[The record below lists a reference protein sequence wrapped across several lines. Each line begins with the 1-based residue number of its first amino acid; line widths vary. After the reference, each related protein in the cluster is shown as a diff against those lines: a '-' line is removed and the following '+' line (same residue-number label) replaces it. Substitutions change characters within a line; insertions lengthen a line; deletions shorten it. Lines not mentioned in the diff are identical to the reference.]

1 METCRA
7 ARAPAAGLV
16 AIVAAGCATQADL
29 AQHQRSMSSA
39 IQEQSRAIA
48 EVARQVERLRADM
61 EQRRGGGKPA
71 ATPIPPSSELMP
83 TTAEADR
90 AAKLEER
97 VQQLEQRRA
106 GSAPIGE
113 TLSPEGASTEDP
125 TATEQTIS
133 GLAARAAAPPAPS
146 AVPPSAAPQQLA
158 ALPSSPTA
166 TPSLPARTGPT
177 AAPAP
182 RAAIDDDWKREVAQ
196 DRAVASTTGG
206 PDRTTYLSALDGL
219 ATGDCSKALSRLGSL
234 STSSSSPLADN
245 ALYWRAR
252 CSAAEGNPNEAVSSL
267 RTLVSRYPKS
277 DKAPAA
283 LWTEGQLLIRL
294 GDVPGARV
302 ALAKLIRDYPSTTE
316 ATEAR
321 RKLKEVEH

>member
-106 GSAPIGE
+106 GSVPIGE
-113 TLSPEGASTEDP
+113 TLSPEGASSEDP

-146 AVPPSAAPQQLA
+146 AVP
-158 ALPSSPTA
+158 
-166 TPSLPARTGPT
+166 R
-177 AAPAP
+177 
-182 RAAIDDDWKREVAQ
+182 
-196 DRAVASTTGG
+196 
-206 PDRTTYLSALDGL
+206 
-219 ATGDCSKALSRLGSL
+219 RLHP
-234 STSSSSPLADN
+234 SSSPLSP
-245 ALYWRAR
+245 AR
-252 CSAAEGNPNEAVSSL
+252 RPPP
-267 RTLVSRYPKS
+267 RRFP
-277 DKAPAA
+277 
-283 LWTEGQLLIRL
+283 
-294 GDVPGARV
+294 PGRV
-302 ALAKLIRDYPSTTE
+302 RPRHRRPGRRSTT
-316 ATEAR
+316 TGSAR
-321 RKLKEVEH
+321 SRRIGRSPARQAVPTAPRT